1 MPETMSARRSFRPR
15 VVVLLALCLAMV
27 GGIGG
32 WLVFGKQSGEGC
44 NGLLGNESL
53 LKTVAAAGTDRP
65 STCAELGDAI
75 TKATTGGEPG
85 RHTVAQA
92 QAMKSVLYAL
102 APAEGHR
109 VELDPA
115 LRPVLA
121 SALADYGAD
130 IHARLHSLDPAY
142 TTKAGA
148 GIPPWQDAQGVH
160 MAVDYIHLLNVL
172 TAVAEDPEAY
182 AAIRMAVTRTAER
195 DLASV
200 PARAV
205 GDAAETPAM
214 RGARA
219 LGALNGVAAT
229 VGERLGDDTSRTWR
243 TRVAEALLASSADAP
258 TGDGHLTST
267 WLRDLRAT
275 APEARA
281 DFVDA
286 QPVEMIR
293 IWATERGAGEAA
305 LQRLRFSAENSS
317 TAAANEA
324 ERALGT

>member
-1 MPETMSARRSFRPR
+1 M
-15 VVVLLALCLAMV
+15 

-32 WLVFGKQSGEGC
+32 WLAFGRGSGERC
-44 NGLLGNESL
+44 DGLLGNESL
-53 LKTVAAAGTDRP
+53 LKTVAAADADRP

-75 TKATTGGEPG
+75 KKATTGGEPG

-109 VELDPA
+109 VELDPT
-115 LRPVLA
+115 LRPLLA
-121 SALADYGAD
+121 SALADYGPD
-130 IHARLHSLDPAY
+130 VYARLHSLDPAY

-148 GIPPWQDAQGVH
+148 DIPPWQDAQGVH

-172 TAVAEDPEAY
+172 AAVAEDPEAY
-182 AAIRMAVTRTAER
+182 AAVRMATARTAER

-200 PARAV
+200 PAGAA
-205 GDAAETPAM
+205 GDAAETPAV

-219 LGALNGVAAT
+219 LGAMNGVAAT
-229 VGERLGDDTSRTWR
+229 VGKRLGDEKSRTWR

-258 TGDGHLTST
+258 AGDGGVAGHLTST

-281 DFVDA
+281 DFVEA

-305 LQRLRFSAENSS
+305 SQRLRSSAENSS

-324 ERALGT
+324 QRALGK